1 VLVVRVGYEQS
12 AAARARKEPVA
23 ITKIRHREPNVFEA
37 VLRAECLAS
46 ITSNKLLIHG
56 ERE

>member
-1 VLVVRVGYEQS
+1 MLGFWTGDKQR
-12 AAARARKEPVA
+12 AATRARKEPVA
-23 ITKIRHREPNVFEA
+23 IAKIWHGEPNVFEA

-46 ITSNKLLIHG
+46 VTSNKLLIHG